1 MDGASGGERT
11 GGPDAGVADD
21 GEYDGAADGADDGA
35 DGGAARADG
44 GGERVARGLVLAAT
58 PLGDSRDAS
67 ARLRA
72 TLATADVVAAEDTR
86 RLRSLTAALGVA
98 VRGRVVSHYDAVE
111 AARLPGLLA
120 EVRAGRTVLVVTDA
134 GMPSVSDPGYRL
146 VAAAAAEGL
155 PVTCLPGPSAVTT
168 ALVLSGLPV
177 ERFCFEGFA
186 PRRDGERR
194 RWLATLAAEPRAVV
208 FFESPHRLAD
218 TLATAAEV
226 LGADRRAAVCREL
239 TKKHEE
245 VRRGTLAELAAGAVD
260 DPARGEVTVVLAGA
274 SPAAAPPVE
283 SLVGA
288 VRERV
293 AGGERLKDAAAAVA
307 AAAGVPKRELYNACL
322 PGRPGM

>member
-1 MDGASGGERT
+1 MDGASDGNDRGGDT
-11 GGPDAGVADD
+11 G
-21 GEYDGAADGADDGA
+21 
-35 DGGAARADG
+35 
-44 GGERVARGLVLAAT
+44 GLVLAAT

-67 ARLRA
+67 PRLRDA
-72 TLATADVVAAEDTR
+72 LAGADVVAAEDTR
-86 RLRSLTAALGVA
+86 RLRSLAAALGVT
-98 VRGRVVSHYDAVE
+98 VGGRVVSHYDAVE
-111 AARLPGLLA
+111 AARLPRLLA

-134 GMPSVSDPGYRL
+134 GMPAVSDPGYRL

-155 PVTCLPGPSAVTT
+155 PVTCLPGPSAVMT

-194 RWLATLAAEPRAVV
+194 RWLATLVSEPRAVV

-218 TLATAAEV
+218 TLAAAVDV
-226 LGADRRAAVCREL
+226 LGGERAAAVCREL

-245 VRRGTLAELAAGAVD
+245 VRRGTLAVLADGAVA
-260 DPARGEVTVVLAGA
+260 DPVRGEVTVVLAGA
-274 SPAAAPPVE
+274 APAAGPDVG

-307 AAAGVPKRELYNACL
+307 VAAGVPKRELYNAAL
-322 PGRPGM
+322 AAREDPP